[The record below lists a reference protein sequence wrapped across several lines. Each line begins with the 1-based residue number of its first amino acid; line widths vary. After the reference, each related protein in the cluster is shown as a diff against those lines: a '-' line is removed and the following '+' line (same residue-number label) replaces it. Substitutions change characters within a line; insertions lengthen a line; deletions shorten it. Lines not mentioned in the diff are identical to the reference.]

1 MKVDG
6 FTWHKYEEYAL
17 TRLHYSNTTL
27 DERKRKLRH
36 LEKHDVDL
44 INFNV
49 DQAYSYLADRLKKG
63 HPPSTLNHYVKA
75 LNSWCQFRGV
85 DHKYSQYT
93 EHEKPVKIPTSQ
105 EIGLILKQCKRSRK
119 GKLLKT
125 LFFVMAHTGV
135 RISELCNICF
145 DDIDYQRNSITVTG
159 KFGKTRVIPVKKYVL
174 VGRNYPSIQN
184 YVKHHRY
191 NNSKKYVF
199 TTKHGQVSPWFIRR
213 ELKILCR
220 VVGLGWIHPHSFRHY
235 YATTLLKKN
244 VNLKVVQ
251 LILGHANLKTT
262 SRYLHMLQ
270 DDIFGAINHI
280 SFDDLLFD
288 QSNTDFK
295 NWFTY
300 PTDKTGYGPA
310 EIQSFQQVN
319 VCQSS
324 HGLSSWLTRGFFP
337 WN

>member
-6 FTWHKYEEYAL
+6 FTWHKFDEYAL
-17 TRLHYSNTTL
+17 TRLHYSASTL

-36 LEKHDVDL
+36 LENHGVDL
-44 INFNV
+44 IDFNI
-49 DQAYSYLADRLKKG
+49 DQAYSYLANRLKNG
-63 HPPSTLNHYVKA
+63 DPSTTLNHYVKA
-75 LNSWCQFRGV
+75 LNAWVQFRGV
-85 DHKYSQYT
+85 DHKFSQYT
-93 EHEKPVKIPTSQ
+93 EHEKPVKIPTSE

-125 LFFVMAHTGV
+125 VFFTLAHSGCRV
-135 RISELCNICF
+135 SELCNITF

-159 KFGKTRVIPVKKYVL
+159 KFKKTRVIPVKKYLL
-174 VGRNYPSIQN
+174 VGRNFPSINN

-191 NNSKKYVF
+191 NTDKKYVF
-199 TTKHGQVSPWFIRR
+199 TTKKGPITPWFIRR
-213 ELKILCR
+213 ELKIIAR
-220 VVGLGWIHPHSFRHY
+220 VIGLSWIHPHSFRHY

-262 SRYLHMLQ
+262 SRYLHMLE
-270 DDIFGAINHI
+270 DDIFGAINNI

-288 QSNTDFK
+288 QTNTDFK
-295 NWFTY
+295 NWFTH

-310 EIQSFQQVN
+310 EIYNFNQIDK
-319 VCQSS
+319 CQSAPCES
-324 HGLSSWLTRGFFP
+324 YWSTGGFSA